1 MSYII
6 LVIGFILLI
15 KGADWFVDG
24 ASSIAKSLKI
34 PSLIIGLTIVA
45 FGTSAPEAS
54 VSITGAFAGAND
66 ITVGNVVGSNIFN
79 LLVVVG
85 VAAFIC
91 PLNVKRSIIAKEFPF
106 AIMGAF
112 VLIVL
117 GYDSKYHN
125 YPDNVLTRADGIM
138 LLVLFGIFMYYLIEL
153 ALTSRKNGMDEEEE
167 IKTYSMPKSIGLCLV
182 GIVGIVLGGDWVVDA
197 ASDIAITFGMSQ
209 SMVGLTI
216 VAVGTSLPELVTSIV
231 AARKGESDIAL
242 GNVIGSNIFNIFFVL
257 GISSFIHEITINN
270 AVFFDMFIMLAAS
283 FITYGFAA
291 SKRKIN
297 KPEGAFLVLLYVAYM
312 AFVLSLIHI

>member
-45 FGTSAPEAS
+45 FGTSAPEAA

-138 LLVLFGIFMYYLIEL
+138 LLVLLGIFMYYLIEL
-153 ALTSRKNGMDEEEE
+153 ALTSRKNGTDEEEE
-167 IKTYSMPKSIGLCLV
+167 IKTYSM
-182 GIVGIVLGGDWVVDA
+182 VVDA

-291 SKRKIN
+291 SKPKIN

-312 AFVLSLIHI
+312 AFVIWKG

>member
-1 MSYII
+1 MSYFI
-6 LVIGFILLI
+6 LVIGFVLLI
-15 KGADWFVDG
+15 KGADLFVDG

-45 FGTSAPEAS
+45 FGTSAPEAA

-66 ITVGNVVGSNIFN
+66 ITVGNVIGSNLFN

-85 VAAFIC
+85 VASFIS

-117 GYDSKYHN
+117 GYDSRYHN

-138 LLVLFGIFMYYLIEL
+138 LLVLLAIFMYYLIEL
-153 ALTSRKNGMDEEEE
+153 ALTSRKNGVEEEEE
-167 IKTYSMPKSIGLCLV
+167 IKVYSMPKSIGLCLIGV
-182 GIVGIVLGGDWVVDA
+182 IGIVLGGDWVVDA
-197 ASDIAITFGMSQ
+197 ASDIALTFGMSQ

-257 GISSFIHEITINN
+257 GISSFIHEITINT

-297 KPEGAFLVLLYVAYM
+297 KPEGAFLVLLYVVYM
-312 AFVLSLIHI
+312 AFVIWKG

>member
-1 MSYII
+1 MSYFI
-6 LVIGFILLI
+6 LVIGFVLLI
-15 KGADWFVDG
+15 KGADLFVDG

-45 FGTSAPEAS
+45 FGTSAPEAA
-54 VSITGAFAGAND
+54 VSITGAFAEAND
-66 ITVGNVVGSNIFN
+66 ITVGNVIGSNLFN

-85 VAAFIC
+85 VASFIS

-117 GYDSKYHN
+117 GYDSRYHN

-138 LLVLFGIFMYYLIEL
+138 LLVLLAIFMYYLIEL
-153 ALTSRKNGMDEEEE
+153 ALTSRKNGVEEEEE
-167 IKTYSMPKSIGLCLV
+167 IKVYSMPKSIGLCLIGV
-182 GIVGIVLGGDWVVDA
+182 IGIVLGGDWVVDA
-197 ASDIAITFGMSQ
+197 ASDIALTFGMSQ

-257 GISSFIHEITINN
+257 GISSFIHEITINT

-297 KPEGAFLVLLYVAYM
+297 KPEGAFLVLLYVVYM
-312 AFVLSLIHI
+312 AFVIWKG

>member
-15 KGADWFVDG
+15 KGADLFVDG

-45 FGTSAPEAS
+45 FGTSAPEAA

-85 VAAFIC
+85 VAACIS

-138 LLVLFGIFMYYLIEL
+138 LLVLLGIFMYYLIEL
-153 ALTSRKNGMDEEEE
+153 ALTSRKNGVEEDEE
-167 IKTYSMPKSIGLCLV
+167 IKVYSMPKSIGLCLI
-182 GIVGIVLGGDWVVDA
+182 GIIGIVLGGDWVVDA
-197 ASDIAITFGMSQ
+197 ASDIALTFGMSQ

-257 GISSFIHEITINN
+257 GISSFIHEITINTT
-270 AVFFDMFIMLAAS
+270 VFFDMFIMLAAS

-312 AFVLSLIHI
+312 AFVIWKG

>member
-15 KGADWFVDG
+15 KGADLFVDG
-24 ASSIAKSLKI
+24 ASSIAKTLKI

-45 FGTSAPEAS
+45 FGTSAPEAA

-66 ITVGNVVGSNIFN
+66 ITVGNVVGSNVFN

-85 VAAFIC
+85 VAAFIS

-106 AIMGAF
+106 AILGAF

-138 LLVLFGIFMYYLIEL
+138 LLVLMGIFMYYLIEL
-153 ALTSRKNGMDEEEE
+153 ALTARKNGEPEEDE
-167 IKTYSMPKSIGLCLV
+167 IKTYSIPKSIVFCLV

-197 ASDIAITFGMSQ
+197 ASDIAMEFGMSQ

-257 GISSFIHEITINN
+257 GLSSFIHEITINT
-270 AVFFDMFIMLAAS
+270 AVFFDMFIMLAVS

-291 SKRKIN
+291 SRRKIN

-312 AFVLSLIHI
+312 AFVIWKG